1 MRNPL
6 IREIGKEETM
16 RTRLAGILGILI
28 VACGLV
34 LSGCKKVPE
43 GPVQTTPAALTPI
56 KVGAIFAVT
65 GPASFLGAPEA
76 KTVEMFVEKLNQ
88 AGGVNGRKIELL
100 IRDSGGSPEKAIS
113 MAKQL
118 IDEEKVL
125 SILGPSTSGETLQI
139 KSICQEGQTILLSCA
154 AAEEIVVPMASYV
167 FKTPQKDSQAAQW
180 IFNTMKDLGIK
191 KIGVIT
197 SNTGFGKGGKAQL
210 EKMAPENGV
219 EILINEVYEKEATDL
234 TGVLTKVKGAGV
246 QAVVNWSI
254 EPAQGIVAK
263 NMKQIQLDVP
273 LFQSH
278 GYGNIKYVQGSGE
291 AANGT
296 IFPCGRLLVADT
308 LAADHPQKALL
319 TAYKKGY
326 ESKYGEDASTFGGHA
341 YDAILIL
348 TEAIKKA
355 GSADTKAVRDAIENL
370 TGVVGTAGTFNFSAQ
385 DHNGLG
391 LDAFEMLTVKDGK
404 FAIYQK

>member
-1 MRNPL
+1 MR
-6 IREIGKEETM
+6 R
-16 RTRLAGILGILI
+16 RVAGILSVVVVGC
-28 VACGLV
+28 AMF
-34 LSGCKKVPE
+34 LSGCKKAP
-43 GPVQTTPAALTPI
+43 PAPAAAAPI

-88 AGGVNGRKIELL
+88 AGGVNGRKIEVLVK
-100 IRDSGGSPEKAIS
+100 DSGGSPEKAIS
-113 MAKQL
+113 LAKQL

-125 SILGPSTSGETLQI
+125 AIIGPSTSGETLQI
-139 KSICQEGQTILLSCA
+139 KSICQESETILVSCA
-154 AAEEIVVPMASYV
+154 AAEEIVIPLASYV
-167 FKTPQKDSQAAQW
+167 FKSPQKDSQAAQW
-180 IFNTMKDLGIK
+180 IFDTMKKLGIT

-210 EKMAPENGV
+210 EKLAPDNGV
-219 EILINEVYEKEATDL
+219 EILISEVYEKEATDL
-234 TGVLTKVKGAGV
+234 TGVLTKVKGANV

-263 NMKQIQLDVP
+263 NMKQIALDVP

-278 GYGNIKYVQGSGE
+278 GYGNTRYIQGSGE

-308 LAADHPQKALL
+308 LPADHPQKAVL
-319 TAYKKGY
+319 TQYKTDY
-326 ESKYGEDASTFGGHA
+326 EARFKEDASTFGGHA
-341 YDAILIL
+341 YDALLVL

-355 GSADTKAVRDAIENL
+355 GSTDKKAVRDALENL
-370 TGVVGTAGTFNFSAQ
+370 KGVVGTAGVFNFSAQ

-391 LDAFEMLTVKDGK
+391 LDAFTMLTVKDEK
-404 FAIYQK
+404 FAIYEK

>member
-1 MRNPL
+1 MR
-6 IREIGKEETM
+6 R
-16 RTRLAGILGILI
+16 RVAGILSVVVVGC
-28 VACGLV
+28 AMF
-34 LSGCKKVPE
+34 LSGCKKAP
-43 GPVQTTPAALTPI
+43 PAPAAAPI

-88 AGGVNGRKIELL
+88 AGGVNGRKIEVLVK
-100 IRDSGGSPEKAIS
+100 DSGGSPEKAIS
-113 MAKQL
+113 LAKQL

-125 SILGPSTSGETLQI
+125 AIIGPSTSGETLQI
-139 KSICQEGQTILLSCA
+139 KSICQESETILVSCA
-154 AAEEIVVPMASYV
+154 AAEEIVIPLASYV
-167 FKTPQKDSQAAQW
+167 FKSPQKDSQAAQW
-180 IFNTMKDLGIK
+180 IFDTMKKLGIT

-210 EKMAPENGV
+210 EKLAPDNGV
-219 EILINEVYEKEATDL
+219 EILISEVYEKEATDL
-234 TGVLTKVKGAGV
+234 TGVLTKVKGANV

-263 NMKQIQLDVP
+263 NMKQIALDVP

-278 GYGNIKYVQGSGE
+278 GYGNTRYIQGSGE

-308 LAADHPQKALL
+308 LPADHPQKAVL
-319 TAYKKGY
+319 TQYKTDY
-326 ESKYGEDASTFGGHA
+326 ESRFKEDASTFGGHA
-341 YDAILIL
+341 YDALLVL
-348 TEAIKKA
+348 TEAIKKV
-355 GSADTKAVRDAIENL
+355 GSTDKKAVRDALENL
-370 TGVVGTAGTFNFSAQ
+370 KGVVGTAGVFNFSAQ

-391 LDAFEMLTVKDGK
+391 LDAFTMLTVKDEK
-404 FAIYQK
+404 FAIYEK

>member
-1 MRNPL
+1 MQ
-6 IREIGKEETM
+6 
-16 RTRLAGILGILI
+16 TRLAAILGGLIL
-28 VACGLV
+28 ACV
-34 LSGCKKVPE
+34 VPLSGCKKSPE
-43 GPVQTTPAALTPI
+43 APAPQQAAPAAAPI

-76 KTVEMFVEKLNQ
+76 KTVQMFVEKLNQ
-88 AGGVNGRKIELL
+88 SGGVLGRKVELL
-100 IRDSGGSPEKAIS
+100 IRDSGASPEKAIS
-113 MAKQL
+113 LAKQL

-125 SILGPSTSGETLQI
+125 AILGPSTSGESIQI

-154 AAEEIVVPMASYV
+154 AAEEIVVPLASYV

-180 IFNTMKDLGIK
+180 IFNTMKDMGIT

-197 SNTGFGKGGKAQL
+197 SNTGFGKGGKTHL

-219 EILINEVYEKEATDL
+219 QIIVNEVYEKESTDL

-263 NMKQIQLDVP
+263 NMKQIELNVP

-278 GYGNIKYVQGSGE
+278 GYGNIRYVQGSGE

-296 IFPCGRLLVADT
+296 IFPCGRLLVADS
-308 LAADHPQKALL
+308 LPANHPQKALL
-319 TAYKKGY
+319 TEYKSDY
-326 ESKYGEDASTFGGHA
+326 ESRYNEDASTFGGHA

-355 GSADTKAVRDAIENL
+355 GSADPKAVRDAIENL
-370 TGVVGTAGTFNFSAQ
+370 QGVVGTAGVFNFSAQ

-391 LDAFEMLTVKDGK
+391 LDAFEMLTVKDQK

>member
-1 MRNPL
+1 L
-6 IREIGKEETM
+6 I
-16 RTRLAGILGILI
+16 
-28 VACGLV
+28 
-34 LSGCKKVPE
+34 LSGCKKSPE
-43 GPVQTTPAALTPI
+43 PSTPNKPAAGAPAAKPAADATPI
-56 KVGAIFAVT
+56 KVGAIFAIS

-76 KTVEMFVEKLNQ
+76 KTVEMFVEKLNA
-88 AGGVNGRKIELL
+88 AGGVNGRKIEML
-100 IRDSGGSPEKAIS
+100 IRDSGASTEKAIS
-113 MAKQL
+113 LAKQL
-118 IDEEKVL
+118 IEEDKVL
-125 SILGPSTSGETLQI
+125 AILGPSTSGETLGI
-139 KSICQEGQTILLSCA
+139 KGLCQESQTILVSCA

-219 EILINEVYEKEATDL
+219 EIAVNEVYEKEATDL

-296 IFPCGRLLVADT
+296 IFPCGRLLVA
-308 LAADHPQKALL
+308 ADLPANHPQKAVL
-319 TAYKKGY
+319 TQYKQDY
-326 ESKYGEDASTFGGHA
+326 EAKYKEDASTFGGHA

-355 GSADTKAVRDAIENL
+355 GSTDKKAVRDTLETL
-370 TGVVGTAGTFNFSAQ
+370 TGVVGTAGVFNYSAQ
-385 DHNGLG
+385 DHNGLA
-391 LDAFEMLTVKDGK
+391 LDAFDMLTVKDGK
-404 FAIYQK
+404 FAFYKK